1 MKAEIQSLIALIKRQ
16 EEIIMDI
23 VRQIEERVN
32 LLDKSSDA
40 LIFTAYGLHN
50 LYCAIEDIFKEVSR
64 IFENSLAEPERWHR
78 ELLVKMT
85 LEVEGIRPR
94 LISEGSFIILDEL
107 RAFRHFFRHAYG
119 IPMDNE
125 RVKRLVEK
133 AIGLQAR
140 LHDDL
145 DSFINKLKKDIATE

>member
-16 EEIIMDI
+16 EEIIRDI
-23 VRQIEERVN
+23 VRQIKERVD
-32 LLDKSSDA
+32 LLDKSEDA

-50 LYCAIEDIFKEVSR
+50 LYCAMEDIFKEVAR
-64 IFENSLAEPERWHR
+64 TFENNIADPERWHR
-78 ELLVKMT
+78 ELLIKMT

-94 LISEGSFIILDEL
+94 LISEESFIILDEL

-119 IPMDNE
+119 IPLDYE

-133 AIGLQAR
+133 ATGLKEI
-140 LHDDL
+140 LHNDL
-145 DSFINKLKKDIATE
+145 DRFANMLKKDIAEE